1 MIETREER
9 GPGLREPAVAAGV
22 PQRTDQAR
30 DLVAAVLAEQ
40 AGDADP
46 LAVADALLVTSEV
59 ATNAL
64 RHGGGITG
72 FEAAVTRDGPRP
84 VLVVSVADRSRALP
98 VSPSGPRPP
107 GAVGGY
113 GWAMVR
119 RLAAH
124 TATTATADGKV
135 VHVHLPLATGGSTGP
150 PAPAPPTAP

>member
-1 MIETREER
+1 MIETREDR
-9 GPGLREPAVAAGV
+9 GDQRPGLREPAVAAGV
-22 PQRTDQAR
+22 PRRADEAR
-30 DLVAAVLAEQ
+30 DLVAALLAEQ

-46 LAVADALLVTSEV
+46 LAVADALLATSEV

-72 FEAAVTRDGPRP
+72 FAAVIIRDGPQP

-98 VSPSGPRPP
+98 ASPSGPRPP

-113 GWAMVR
+113 GWATVR

-124 TATTATADGKV
+124 TATTATPDGKV
-135 VHVHLPLATGGSTGP
+135 VHVHLPLAPGVS
-150 PAPAPPTAP
+150 